1 MIKLYGLQI
10 YYFLSRNAKFCLSF
24 VAVCGGAQRRLCK
37 EIAVMLISPN
47 NSFF

>member
-10 YYFLSRNAKFCLSF
+10 YYFLSRNAKFYLSF
-24 VAVCGGAQRRLCK
+24 VAVCGGAQRSLYK